1 MGALGQYIESEG
13 VATTQ
18 ISLIREHT
26 AAIQPPRALWVP
38 FILGRP
44 FGVPNDPAFQERVLL
59 AALRLLEASS
69 GPVLAD
75 FPEDAPP
82 AAEVDAAQLVCPVTF
97 ARDTGG
103 DTLAEAFLREIDE
116 LMSWYDL
123 ARERRGRSNV
133 GLAGIPLSDVARRIG
148 AFVETGAK
156 PSLNG
161 LTAGESLKLLIEDV
175 RTYYYEAAA
184 ARPGAPDAA
193 AIQGWFWDET
203 AGGCTFLAMQARCEA
218 SEDKSLQR
226 LCATSIVPR
235 AVMHSRQKNS
245 PGFCRGSLP
254 P

>member
-1 MGALGQYIESEG
+1 MGALGQYIEAEG

-26 AAIQPPRALWVP
+26 TAIQPPRALWVP

-44 FGVPNDPAFQERVLL
+44 FGVPNDAAFQERVLL
-59 AALRLLEASS
+59 AALRLLEAPS
-69 GPVLAD
+69 GPVLVD

-82 AAEVDAAQLVCPVTF
+82 AAEADASQLVCAVTF
-97 ARDTGG
+97 APDSGG
-103 DTLAEAFLREIDE
+103 HSLAGMFLREVDA
-116 LMSWYDL
+116 LMPWYDL
-123 ARERRGRSNV
+123 ARERRGRTNV
-133 GLAGIPLSDVARRIG
+133 GLSGIPLPEAAQRIG
-148 AFVETGAK
+148 AFLETGAK
-156 PSLNG
+156 PALNG

-193 AIQGWFWDET
+193 AIQSWFWGET
-203 AGGCTFLAMQARCEA
+203 AGGRIFLETQARCAA

-235 AVMHSRQKNS
+235 AVMHART
-245 PGFCRGSLP
+245 
-254 P
+254 

>member
-18 ISLIREHT
+18 VSLIREHT

-38 FILGRP
+38 FMLGRP
-44 FGVPNDPAFQERVLL
+44 FGVPNDAAFQERVLL
-59 AALRLLEASS
+59 AALRLLEAPS

-75 FPEDAPP
+75 FPEDAPVV
-82 AAEVDAAQLVCPVTF
+82 AEDDVAQGVCPVTF
-97 ARDTGG
+97 ESDTDG
-103 DTLAEAFLREIDE
+103 DDLAAVFVREIDR
-116 LMSWYDL
+116 LMPWYDL
-123 ARERRGRSNV
+123 ARERRGRTNV
-133 GLAGIPLSDVARRIG
+133 GLSGIPLPDAAQCIG
-148 AFVETGAK
+148 AFLETGAK
-156 PSLNG
+156 PALNG

-193 AIQGWFWDET
+193 AIQDWFWGDT
-203 AGGCTFLAMQARCEA
+203 AGGRIFLEMQARCAA

-235 AVMHSRQKNS
+235 AVTHERQKGIAAS
-245 PGFCRGSLP
+245 ESL
-254 P
+254 

>member
-1 MGALGQYIESEG
+1 VGALGQYIEREG

-26 AAIQPPRALWVP
+26 AAIQPPRALWVS
-38 FILGRP
+38 FMLGRP
-44 FGVPNDPAFQERVLL
+44 FGVPRDAAFQERVLV
-59 AALRLLEASS
+59 AALRLLEAPS

-82 AAEVDAAQLVCPVTF
+82 VDESDAAQLVCPVTF
-97 ARDTGG
+97 SPDTEGNN
-103 DTLAEAFLREIDE
+103 LAAVFAREIDE
-116 LMSWYDL
+116 LMPWYDL
-123 ARERRGRSNV
+123 ARERRGRTNV
-133 GLAGIPLSDVARRIG
+133 GLSGIPLSDAAQRIG
-148 AFVETGAK
+148 AFVHTGAK

-175 RTYYYEAAA
+175 RAYYYEAAA

-203 AGGCTFLAMQARCEA
+203 AGGRTFLAMQARCEA

-235 AVMHSRQKNS
+235 AVMHARQKS
-245 PGFCRGSLP
+245 
-254 P
+254 